1 MQPEN
6 SSLYISLSTS
16 QVDSTELSRGVFGR
30 EEPEGGKRSSV
41 ILYVVP
47 ISASRFG
54 RVWYFVDLDRE
65 ERNAR
70 RSAVSNARHRTHDQH
85 RCNIGTR
92 GGPADTETPSA
103 AGTASMSVANVS
115 PLAGVLTIF
124 LVAATPAWAADNLS
138 IERLATCQDSWLDWK
153 ESDPVQLK
161 KFANSFQSDFLRK
174 EKDPFFVPK
183 SNHCCWTSCCAGV
196 PREYWYGRGFL
207 GCGQR
212 RF

>member
-1 MQPEN
+1 
-6 SSLYISLSTS
+6 
-16 QVDSTELSRGVFGR
+16 
-30 EEPEGGKRSSV
+30 
-41 ILYVVP
+41 
-47 ISASRFG
+47 
-54 RVWYFVDLDRE
+54 
-65 ERNAR
+65 
-70 RSAVSNARHRTHDQH
+70 
-85 RCNIGTR
+85 
-92 GGPADTETPSA
+92 
-103 AGTASMSVANVS
+103 MSVVNVS

-124 LVAATPAWAADNLS
+124 LVAVTPAWAADNLS

-183 SNHCCWTSCCAGV
+183 SNQTVAGLPV
-196 PREYWYGRGFL
+196 AQVSREYWYGRGFL